1 MLRKFAYLVPALAL
15 FLLPAIAQAQFE
27 QGNWTLTLNG
37 AGTAD
42 RDFRG
47 TANTAFSVNGSAGY
61 FMTHEAEVEVRQGLL
76 WADGG
81 SLWAGDTRAA
91 FDWHFD
97 FDRLWP
103 YIGANLGYVYY
114 SSANKIP
121 GTGINDHWEG
131 GPEIGAKYFLN
142 STTFVDASFGYDF
155 DLQQRFSQGHWVY
168 GVGLGVKF

>member
-37 AGTAD
+37 NGTAD

-47 TANTAFSVNGSAGY
+47 NQNTAFSANASVGY
-61 FMTHEAEVEVRQGLL
+61 FLSREAEVEIRQGLI
-76 WADGG
+76 WSDGG
-81 SLWAGDTRAA
+81 SSWIGDTRGA

-103 YIGANLGYVYY
+103 YVGVNAGYLYHSEGV
-114 SSANKIP
+114 
-121 GTGINDHWEG
+121 GGDHWEG
-131 GPEIGAKYFLN
+131 GPEAGLKYFLN
-142 STTFVDASFGYDF
+142 STTFIDANIAYEF
-155 DLQQRFSQGHWVY
+155 DLQERISQGVWAY